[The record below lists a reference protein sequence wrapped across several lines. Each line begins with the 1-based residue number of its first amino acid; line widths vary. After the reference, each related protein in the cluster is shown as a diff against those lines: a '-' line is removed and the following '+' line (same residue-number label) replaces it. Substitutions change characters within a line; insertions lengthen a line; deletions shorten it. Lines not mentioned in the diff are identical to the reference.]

1 MKGSGAY
8 LLKSGSKRRRKQVD
22 IRGQNSEQEM
32 ADLEASEHQQKIS
45 QLEEELS
52 RVQQERDN
60 NRAAAQILTNM
71 IENGDAEMDAS
82 GSVKVSKRKSLGANI
97 IGNLDDDG
105 F

>member
-8 LLKSGSKRRRKQVD
+8 LLKSGSKRRRKQAD

-32 ADLEASEHQQKIS
+32 ADLEAFEHQQKIS

-82 GSVKVSKRKSLGANI
+82 GSVKVSKRKSSSANI
-97 IGNLDDDG
+97 IGNLDDVG